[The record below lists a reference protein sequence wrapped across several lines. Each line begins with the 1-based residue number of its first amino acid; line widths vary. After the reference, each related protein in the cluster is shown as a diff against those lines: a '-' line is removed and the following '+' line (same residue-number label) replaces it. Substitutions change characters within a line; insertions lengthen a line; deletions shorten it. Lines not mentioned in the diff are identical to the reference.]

1 MAVFNSLSKEELKS
15 AVHAA
20 LRSWYATKGK
30 EGNLMEELLL
40 VQEKREEQS
49 GASSPTNLRLATNQ
63 VLYEAIEELETQD
76 QTSARVLRLR
86 FADDNTLLM
95 VAYKLNVNE
104 YSVSRMQ
111 RKAIGKLTGIIY
123 EWELGARETRA
134 QQIEARLPPSTYAR
148 LFGLAD
154 AQKQLGENMIRDDR
168 PWVVAIVGIGGI
180 GKTSLADSVSRQI
193 IRDFRFEDM
202 IWLRAEPQTMS
213 GRSLDPVQSFE
224 TLISD
229 LAKGMGLANE
239 ASSADAAL
247 TQVRGHLK
255 SRPYLVVVDN
265 LETDAETAFILDHL
279 NDLARPSKFIITT
292 RTRPAQ
298 NASVYNFSLEELSRV
313 DAGDLIRF
321 HASDIGVTAL
331 ESANEE
337 DIDAVYELTGGNPL
351 ALKLVVSLLDMLP
364 LTQVM
369 EGLMTSRP
377 GPIEDLYRHI
387 YWQTWRILSPSAR
400 ELLQALPLVSETGG
414 TPEYLQKISGLTDD
428 GFWPALQELRSR
440 SLLEVRG
447 TLQEKRYGVHRLTE
461 TFLRTE
467 IIQWPENDNTD

>member
-1 MAVFNSLSKEELKS
+1 MD
-15 AVHAA
+15 
-20 LRSWYATKGK
+20 
-30 EGNLMEELLL
+30 ELLL
-40 VQEKREEQS
+40 VQEKRGELA
-49 GASSPTNLRLATNQ
+49 GSSNPTNLRLATNQ

-104 YSVSRMQ
+104 HSVSRLQ

-123 EWELGARETRA
+123 EWELAVREARA
-134 QQIEARLPPSTYAR
+134 QQIEARLPPSTYTK
-148 LFGLAD
+148 LFGLTD
-154 AQKQLGENMIRDDR
+154 TQKRLREKIIDDER

-180 GKTSLADSVSRQI
+180 GKTSLADSISRQI
-193 IRDFRFEDM
+193 IREFRFEDM
-202 IWLRAEPQTMS
+202 IWLHSEPQTMS
-213 GRSLDPVQSFE
+213 GRSLDPARSFE
-224 TLISD
+224 ALITD
-229 LAKGMGLANE
+229 LAKGMGLVDGAI
-239 ASSADAAL
+239 SAEVRLA
-247 TQVRGHLK
+247 QVRSRLK
-255 SRPYLVVVDN
+255 NDAYLVVVDN

-279 NDLARPSKFIITT
+279 NDLARPSKFVLTA

-298 NASVYNFSLEELSRV
+298 IASVFNFSLEELSRV
-313 DAGDLIRF
+313 DAGNLIRF
-321 HASDIGVTAL
+321 HARDIGITTL
-331 ESANEE
+331 EAASDE
-337 DIDAVYELTGGNPL
+337 DINAVYELTGGNPL

-369 EGLMTSRP
+369 EDLMNSRP

-400 ELLQALPLVSETGG
+400 ELLQALPLVSESGG
-414 TPEYLQKISGLTDD
+414 TPEYLQKISGLSDNA
-428 GFWPALQELRSR
+428 FWPALQELRGR

-447 TLQEKRYGVHRLTE
+447 TLQEKRYGIHRLTE

-467 IIQWPENDNTD
+467 IIQWPEDESAG